1 MRHCSR
7 SLVLLTLL
15 IASCGYPSREIEK
28 FQCRLPYQLREAQL
42 NYYRTHLSFRV
53 SDPVRGLNNA
63 SIVPDTL
70 LLMDASGRKFDVRLM
85 EEITSLETH
94 SLSSAGSEKIV
105 RREFGFKLTIPPG
118 ASHALPEGNYTLR
131 FSLANQGAVFP
142 LDCQFSIVERTKD
155 FSPGTFH

>member
-1 MRHCSR
+1 MRHCNR
-7 SLVLLTLL
+7 SLIVLMLL
-15 IASCGYPSREIEK
+15 LAGCHVVTEVENVR
-28 FQCRLPYQLREAQL
+28 CDLPYQLRDAQL
-42 NYYRTHLSFRV
+42 SYYRDHLSFRV

-63 SIVPDTL
+63 IIVPDTL
-70 LLMDASGRKFDVRLM
+70 LLKDASGRKFDVRLM

-94 SLSSAGSEKIV
+94 SLSSAGSEKHV

-155 FSPGTFH
+155 FPPGTFH